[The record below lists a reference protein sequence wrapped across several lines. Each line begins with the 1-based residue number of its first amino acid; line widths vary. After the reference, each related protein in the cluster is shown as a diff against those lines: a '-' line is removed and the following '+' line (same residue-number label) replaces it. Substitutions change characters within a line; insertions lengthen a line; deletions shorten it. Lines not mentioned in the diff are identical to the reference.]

1 MPSCSTSSN
10 IRTSN
15 TVISASEAGS
25 RLTAQILSA
34 QITPPGFS
42 LGDAIYYD
50 VSTSLYARSKAD
62 SAVTSEVF
70 GVVESIDGSD
80 NATVVIVGSIGLT
93 GYVSVG
99 DGGAGGSDVYFL
111 SGMTAG
117 KLQNQA
123 PSDSDHIVKA
133 VYQVA
138 PHASAYTGIIVNYIG
153 YKAQATS

>member
-10 IRTSN
+10 IRSSN

-34 QITPPGFS
+34 QITSPGLS

-50 VSTSLYARSKAD
+50 IASSLYARSKAD

-70 GVVESIDGSD
+70 GVVESIDGSN
-80 NATVVIVGSIGLT
+80 NATVVMLGSIGLT

-123 PSDSDHIVKA
+123 PSNSEHIVKA

-138 PHASAYTGIIVNYIG
+138 PHGTAYTGIIVNYIG
-153 YKAQATS
+153 YKASS